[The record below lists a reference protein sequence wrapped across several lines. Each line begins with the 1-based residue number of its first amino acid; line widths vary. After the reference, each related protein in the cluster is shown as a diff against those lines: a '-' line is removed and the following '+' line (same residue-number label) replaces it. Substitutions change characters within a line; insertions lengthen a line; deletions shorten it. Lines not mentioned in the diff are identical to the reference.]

1 MKRNVKKMIA
11 SSCTLIALSSWIAPI
26 NAVSAAEIPEPLVIS
41 TTPEIFNM
49 DVVQTDVPLKQGRI
63 THFLWRC
70 NRNTGLWNSLGRI
83 LSTQRRVTVY
93 AYGKERNTRTGNP
106 GTTVRVTAPRAFS
119 EIHLAGGGHR
129 KKCG

>member
-63 THFLWRC
+63 TV
-70 NRNTGLWNSLGRI
+70 NTFYGGVTGIPGFGTVWGEFYP
-83 LSTQRRVTVY
+83 TQRRVTVY

-106 GTTVRVTAPRAFS
+106 ETTVRVTAPRAFS
-119 EIHLAGGGHR
+119 GNTSGWWWA
-129 KKCG
+129 